1 MSALRQLDELI
12 AKRFSKRHQSLL
24 RTLVGPLFE
33 KASSELLN
41 ELGGDGLLAVASS
54 ALSFIQCK
62 QPEEVKVRLFNPLLQ
77 ADGWEAYTVLELTLK
92 DRPFII
98 DSVRAEL
105 RRQGFELRH
114 SLHPVLRLRRS
125 ADGELIA
132 LLKGRGVAESYGLFL
147 LTRQD
152 DTAKLARLEEGIKRV
167 LHDVVLATNDYPL
180 MREQTGRLS
189 ERLRQLAKGLQ
200 GDQRQR
206 AGDLR
211 EYATFMDWLDNDHFV
226 FLGYREYDLLELD
239 GVSSLCVAA
248 DSGLGILRDTS
259 RSAYARPV
267 PISRLPEGLRERVIG
282 GPLLVVTKTN
292 AEATVH
298 RPIRMDYIGLK
309 RVGDDWQV
317 LGEQRFIG
325 LFTSQALSTPVQE
338 IPILRRKLKQVLE
351 LDNAI
356 PGGHDYKQII
366 AIFNSMP
373 REELFW
379 VEPAQLH
386 HEVRVIMGMEREQ
399 GLKLTLR
406 DDPLGRGLAVMVVM
420 PRDRF
425 NSAVRRAI
433 QQHLHHQLQ
442 ASRADYQLAMGED
455 EAQVRFHFF
464 FTTNLR
470 LAELDADTLERELA
484 ELTRSWDDHLLQ
496 ELTLAKGERAAR
508 VLFERYRGAFDE
520 AYKSDLPADVAL
532 RDIDKLEALRDAA
545 HLVDLVDPGYP
556 EVATH
561 IKIYHQER
569 TLVLSEVL
577 PRLENLGLRVLEQIS
592 YGVRLD
598 AVPSLRGDGTVR
610 GIDIFRVQDHLGR
623 PLDVRIHKDRLI
635 AALSELLKGEVENDR
650 LNRLVLAGQLNMRQ
664 VALLRSYQMYHAQ
677 LAVTS
682 RHFINETLLA
692 HPAMARLLVQYF
704 EARFQPDMAERV
716 QREAEFKERFLTSL
730 NDISSL
736 PEDRTLRALLNLIEA
751 TTRTNYFQH
760 KPYLSFKIESSL
772 VETMPEPRPYRE
784 IVVVG
789 PGVEGIHLRGGKVAR
804 GGLRWSDRPDDFRTE
819 VLGLMKTQMTKNAV
833 IVPVGAKGGFVVKRA
848 PEGQGALRAYVEAQY
863 EVFLR
868 GLLDLTDNLVDGRVI
883 APAGLIKYDDAD
895 PYLVVAADKGT
906 ATFSDLANRIAAEYN
921 FWLGDA
927 FASGGSNGYDH
938 KKEGITAR
946 GAWECVNRHFRELGR
961 DFSEPITVV
970 GIGDMSG
977 DVFGNGLL
985 YRDTLKLVAAFNHQ
999 HIFLDPNPDPQASYA
1014 ERRRLFALPRSSWE
1028 DYDRSLL
1035 SEGGGI
1041 YSRFAKRIPLSP
1053 QVKVRL
1059 AIDDDALSG
1068 QDLIKAVLRTPV
1080 DLLWNGGIGT
1090 YIKAGNERHSEVGD
1104 SSNDS
1109 VRIDAGELR
1118 AKVVGEGGNLGLT
1131 QLARIEYA
1139 LAGGRIN
1146 TDAIDNSGGVDLSDH
1161 EVNIKILLSPLVQT
1175 GELKEVER
1183 KALLAAMTNEVS
1195 RLVLRDNYSQSL
1207 CLSLAQRRSQRDL
1220 PLFES
1225 LQSYLAERGVL
1236 KPQLEFLPNRRSYEE
1251 RHKAGLGLTRP
1262 ELAILLAYTKM
1273 GLYRRL
1279 LETDLPDE
1287 PTFQHYLFEYF
1298 PELLQQRFP
1307 EAIRA
1312 HPLRREI
1319 IATQFANKVVDLVG
1333 ITFVHRI
1340 IRDTGALPVEVIR
1353 AALVAFEML
1362 DVSPFLERIFALDRQ
1377 VSAEAQYQ
1385 ALEELVK
1392 AIEGVVGWLIFN
1404 DVVTDPLDTFITCYR
1419 EPLSRLGHGLQALL
1433 PENERQH
1440 YQQGFEE
1447 ALAAGFPESLAHSIA
1462 SLAYLP
1468 SSLGIVDITHTAQA
1482 DLAVAAHHFF
1492 ALGERLKLGWLRD
1505 NLAAIQHSSK
1515 WEKIAS
1521 GGLIIDLRRAQRDL
1535 TTNFVLGAAAGG
1547 PATLDAFLAE
1557 HPRLLKRYDEGLR
1570 DVQENNALSLASGG
1584 VLARLLLQLVE
1595 ETRRT
1600 MPAAP
1605 APGDL
1610 ALSARLE

>member
-12 AKRFSKRHQSLL
+12 AKRFSKRHQAA
-24 RTLVGPLFE
+24 LVGLLFE
-33 KASSELLN
+33 KASPELLS
-41 ELGGDGLLAVASS
+41 EVGDGLLAVASG
-54 ALSFIQCK
+54 ALSFIQDK
-62 QPEEVKVRLFNPLLQ
+62 QPEEVKVRVYNPSLQ
-77 ADGWEAYTVLELTLK
+77 TDGWELPYTVLELTLK

-105 RRQGFELRH
+105 QRQGFELRH
-114 SLHPVLRLRRS
+114 SLHPVFRLRRG

-152 DTAKLARLEEGIKRV
+152 AAAKLARLAEGVKRV
-167 LHDVVLATNDYPL
+167 LHDVVRATDDYPQ

-189 ERLRQLAKGLQ
+189 ERLRQLAKSVQ

-206 AGDLR
+206 VGDLR
-211 EYATFMDWLDNDHFV
+211 EYAAFLDWLAADNFV
-226 FLGYREYDLLELD
+226 FLGYREYELLELD
-239 GVSSLCVAA
+239 GVRSLCVAP

-259 RSAYARPV
+259 RSAYAQPV
-267 PISRLPEGLRERVIG
+267 PISQLPEGLRERVTS

-298 RPIRMDYIGLK
+298 RPTRMDYIGLK
-309 RVGDDWQV
+309 RVGDAWQV
-317 LGEQRFIG
+317 LGEQRFVG
-325 LFTSQALSTPVQE
+325 LFTSQALSSPVQE

-351 LDNAI
+351 LDQAI

-366 AIFNSMP
+366 SIFNSMP

-379 VEPAQLH
+379 IEPAQLYR
-386 HEVRVIMGMEREQ
+386 EVRLIMGMEREQ

-433 QQHLHHQLQ
+433 QQRLQHQLQ

-464 FTTNLR
+464 FITNLR
-470 LAELDADTLERELA
+470 LAELDADTLEHELA
-484 ELTRSWDDHLLQ
+484 ELTRSWDDHLLK

-508 VLFERYRGAFDE
+508 GLFERYRGAFHE
-520 AYKSDLPADVAL
+520 AYKSDLPASVAL
-532 RDIDKLEALRDAA
+532 RDIDSLEKLGEAA
-545 HLVDLVDPGYP
+545 HLVDLIDPGP
-556 EVATH
+556 AEVATH
-561 IKIYHQER
+561 LKIYHQER

-577 PRLENLGLRVLEQIS
+577 PLLENLGLKVLEQIS

-598 AVPSLRGDGTVR
+598 GAVR
-610 GIDIFRVQDHLGR
+610 GIDIFRVQNQFGQ
-623 PLDVRIHKDRLI
+623 PLEVRIHKDRLI
-635 AALSELLKGEVENDR
+635 TALSGLLKGEVENDR
-650 LNRLVLAGQLNMRQ
+650 LNCLVIAGQLSMRQ

-682 RHFINETLLA
+682 RHFINETLIT
-692 HPAMARLLVQYF
+692 HPAMARLLVEYF
-704 EARFQPDMAERV
+704 ETRFGPGIAERV
-716 QREAEFKERFLTSL
+716 QQLAELKERFLTSL
-730 NDISSL
+730 NQVSSL

-760 KPYLSFKIESSL
+760 RPYLSFKIESSL

-833 IVPVGAKGGFVVKRA
+833 IVPVGAKGGFVVKHA

-863 EVFLR
+863 ELFLR
-868 GLLDLTDNLVDGRVI
+868 GLLDLTDNLVGGQVI
-883 APAGLIKYDDAD
+883 PPAGLIKYDDAD

-906 ATFSDLANRIAAEYN
+906 ATFSDLANRIAAEYS

-946 GAWECVNRHFRELGR
+946 GAWECVKRHFRELGR
-961 DFSEPITVV
+961 GFSEPITVV

-999 HIFLDPNPDPQASYA
+999 HILLDPNPDPKVSYA

-1028 DYDRSLL
+1028 DYDRALL

-1053 QVKVRL
+1053 QVRALL
-1059 AIDDDALSG
+1059 AVSDDALSG
-1068 QDLIKAVLRTPV
+1068 QELIKAVLRAPV

-1090 YIKAGNERHSEVGD
+1090 YIKASNERHSEVGD
-1104 SSNDS
+1104 SSNDG
-1109 VRIDAGELR
+1109 VRIDASELR

-1175 GELKEVER
+1175 GELSQVER
-1183 KALLAAMTNEVS
+1183 NRLLAEMTGEVS

-1220 PLFES
+1220 LLFES
-1225 LQSYLAERGVL
+1225 LQSYLTERGIL
-1236 KPQLEFLPNRRSYEE
+1236 KPPLEFLPNRRAYEE

-1307 EAIRA
+1307 EAIRT
-1312 HPLRREI
+1312 HPLRRDI
-1319 IATQFANKVVDLVG
+1319 IATQFANKVIDLMG

-1362 DVSPFLERIFALDRQ
+1362 DASPFLERIFALDWQ

-1385 ALEELVK
+1385 ALEGLVK

-1419 EPLSRLGHGLQALL
+1419 EPLSRLGHGLRALL
-1433 PENERQH
+1433 PKSERQH

-1447 ALAAGFPESLAHSIA
+1447 ALAAGFPETLAHSIA

-1482 DLAVAAHHFF
+1482 DLDVAAHHFF

-1505 NLAAIQHSSK
+1505 SLAAIQHGSK

-1535 TTNFVLGAAAGG
+1535 TTNLLLGAVAGG

-1570 DVQENNALSLASGG
+1570 DVRESDTLSLASGG

-1605 APGDL
+1605 APGD
-1610 ALSARLE
+1610 

>member
-33 KASSELLN
+33 KANPELLN
-41 ELGGDGLLAVASS
+41 ELGDDGLLAVALG
-54 ALSFIQCK
+54 ALSFIQRK
-62 QPEEVKVRLFNPLLQ
+62 QPEEVKVRVYDPSLQ
-77 ADGWEAYTVLELTLK
+77 TDGWEAYTVLELTLK
-92 DRPFII
+92 DRPFIV

-105 RRQGFELRH
+105 QRQGFELRH
-114 SLHPVLRLRRS
+114 SLHPVFRLRRS

-152 DTAKLARLEEGIKRV
+152 DAVKLARLAEGVKRV
-167 LHDVVLATNDYPL
+167 LHDVVQATDDYPL
-180 MREQTGRLS
+180 MREQTGQLS
-189 ERLRQLAKGLQ
+189 ERLRQLAKSVSCGLLAGQ
-200 GDQRQR
+200 QRQR

-211 EYATFMDWLDNDHFV
+211 EYAAFLDWLAADNFV
-226 FLGYREYDLLELD
+226 FLGYREYELLELD
-239 GVSSLCVAA
+239 GMRSLCVVP

-259 RSAYARPV
+259 RSAYAQPV
-267 PISRLPEGLRERVIG
+267 PISQLPEALRERVTS

-309 RVGDDWQV
+309 KVSSAWQV

-386 HEVRVIMGMEREQ
+386 REVRLIMGMEREQ

-433 QQHLHHQLQ
+433 QQHLHHKLQ

-470 LAELDADTLERELA
+470 LAELDADALERELA
-484 ELTRSWDDHLLQ
+484 ELTRSWDDHLLK
-496 ELTLAKGERAAR
+496 ELTLAKGERIAR
-508 VLFERYRGAFDE
+508 VLFERYRGAFHE
-520 AYKSDLPADVAL
+520 AYKSDLPASVAL
-532 RDIDKLEALRDAA
+532 HDIDNLEALGDAA
-545 HLVDLVDPGYP
+545 HLVDLIDPGP
-556 EVATH
+556 AEVATH
-561 IKIYHQER
+561 LKIYHQQR

-577 PRLENLGLRVLEQIS
+577 PLLENLGLRVLEQIS
-592 YGVRLD
+592 YGVRL
-598 AVPSLRGDGTVR
+598 AGTVR
-610 GIDIFRVQDHLGR
+610 GIDIFRVQNQFGQ
-623 PLDVRIHKDRLI
+623 PIEVRIHRDRLI
-635 AALSELLKGEVENDR
+635 TALSGLLKGEVENDR
-650 LNRLVLAGQLNMRQ
+650 LNCLVIAGQLSMRQ

-682 RHFINETLLA
+682 RHFINQTLLA
-692 HPAMARLLVQYF
+692 HPAMARLLVEYF
-704 EARFQPDMAERV
+704 ETRFSPLGVQQLAEI
-716 QREAEFKERFLTSL
+716 KERFLADL
-730 NDISSL
+730 NHVSSL

-833 IVPVGAKGGFVVKRA
+833 IVPVGAKGGFVVKPA

-883 APAGLIKYDDAD
+883 PPAGLINYDDAD

-946 GAWECVNRHFRELGR
+946 GTWECVNRHFRELGR

-985 YRDTLKLVAAFNHQ
+985 YTDTLKLVAAFNHQ
-999 HIFLDPNPDPQASYA
+999 HIFLDPNPDPKVSYA

-1053 QVKVRL
+1053 QVRALL
-1059 AIDDDALSG
+1059 AVKGDALSG
-1068 QDLIKAVLRTPV
+1068 QDLIKAVLRAPV

-1090 YIKAGNERHSEVGD
+1090 YIKASSERHSEVGD
-1104 SSNDS
+1104 SSNDG
-1109 VRIDAGELR
+1109 VRIDASELR

-1161 EVNIKILLSPLVQT
+1161 EVNLKILLSPLVEL
-1175 GELKEVER
+1175 GELSQMER
-1183 KALLAAMTNEVS
+1183 NRLLADMTDEVS

-1220 PLFES
+1220 LLFES
-1225 LQSYLAERGVL
+1225 LQSYLTERGVL
-1236 KPQLEFLPNRRSYEE
+1236 KPQLEFLPNRRAYEE

-1262 ELAILLAYTKM
+1262 ELAILLAYTKL

-1287 PTFQHYLFEYF
+1287 PTFQHYLLEYF
-1298 PELLQQRFP
+1298 PALLQRRFP

-1353 AALVAFEML
+1353 AALVAFEVL
-1362 DVSPFLERIFALDRQ
+1362 DVLPRLEQLFALDNR
-1377 VSAEAQYQ
+1377 VTAEAQYQ

-1404 DVVTDPLDTFITCYR
+1404 DVVTDPLDTFIACYR
-1419 EPLSRLGHGLQALL
+1419 EPLARLGRGLQALL
-1433 PENERQH
+1433 PESEGRH
-1440 YQQGFEE
+1440 YQQGFEA
-1447 ALAAGFPESLAHSIA
+1447 ALAAGFPEALAHLIA
-1462 SLAYLP
+1462 SLTYLP
-1468 SSLGIVDITHTAQA
+1468 SSLGIIDIARSAQTDLDTAA
-1482 DLAVAAHHFF
+1482 RHFF
-1492 ALGERLKLGWLRD
+1492 VLGERLKLGWLRD

-1535 TTNFVLGAAAGG
+1535 TAHFLLSAAVGG
-1547 PATLDAFLAE
+1547 PAALDTFLAE

-1570 DVQENNALSLASGG
+1570 EVQDNNTLSLASGG
-1584 VLARLLLQLVE
+1584 VLARLLLQLAQ

-1600 MPAAP
+1600 IPVTTTPAAP
-1605 APGDL
+1605 APSD
-1610 ALSARLE
+1610 